1 MKLMTSLQS
10 LIALSMG
17 GRALQLSKTSF
28 TGQQCL
34 VRRSYA
40 RLSPILMMPEGP
52 EVRTVVD
59 QLQGGVSKR
68 LVDIKF
74 LSGRYV
80 RHGRPSGFE
89 EFAKTMS
96 PIVSEPQMPSPEAID
111 MVLEWTA
118 KGKFIYMML
127 DDGKIAPK
135 NDTDFDFFAR
145 SIWITLGMT
154 GQFVNEQI
162 HLQDPRF
169 ARWYLEFLDVE
180 SRSTHKVYYHDRRN
194 FGTLKFCLSKQEMD
208 KKLKSLGPDVLS
220 PETTVEDFL
229 GRMESTRDGVNICK
243 FLMDQ
248 NVRFHHIID
257 KHILFVFRMTTD
269 PTERPLFSCTRTR
282 NRTCPG
288 RK

>member
-1 MKLMTSLQS
+1 MKIMTSIQS
-10 LIALSMG
+10 LIALSVG

-28 TGQQCL
+28 TGQRCL
-34 VRRSYA
+34 VRRSFA

-52 EVRTVVD
+52 EVRTFVD

-80 RHGRPSGFE
+80 QHGRPIGFE
-89 EFAKTMS
+89 QFAKTMS
-96 PIVSEPQMPSPEAID
+96 PIVFEPQMPSPSAID
-111 MVLEWTA
+111 MIQEWTA

-127 DDGKIAPK
+127 DNGKIAPK
-135 NDTDFDFFAR
+135 NDTDADFAR

-169 ARWYLEFLDVE
+169 ARWYLEFMDVD
-180 SRSTHKVYYHDRRN
+180 SRSTHKVYYHDKRN
-194 FGTLKFCLSKQEMD
+194 FGTLKFCLSTQEMD

-220 PETTVEDFL
+220 PETTEEDFL
-229 GRMESTRDGVNICK
+229 LRMESTRDGVNICK

-248 NVRFHHIID
+248 SVCF
-257 KHILFVFRMTTD
+257 
-269 PTERPLFSCTRTR
+269 
-282 NRTCPG
+282 
-288 RK
+288 